1 MIRDKLG
8 NLGAFVSRF
17 MYIHTPL
24 PLWMRSIKIY
34 PLKKSKIKSADLFP
48 PSEIVQSFFP
58 LRKNSNPLGNIK
70 ENKGADTATPSEMTF
85 KGPLQKISSIE
96 GDLGGGV
103 PPSI

>member
-34 PLKKSKIKSADLFP
+34 PLKKSKSKSADLFP
-48 PSEIVQSFFP
+48 LQKLPSLSFP
-58 LRKNSNPLGNIK
+58 LRENSNLLGNIK
-70 ENKGADTATPSEMTF
+70 EIKGADTATPSEMTF

-96 GDLGGGV
+96 GDPGGV